1 MRPSVS
7 RRALGALL
15 MTAAALIPRPA
26 RGQED
31 RPRELAHDT
40 RIDAAITATGAVWL
54 VVSEVLKPTLVPEK
68 CRWCYRAADGSDTLN
83 PVDKAIRDALVWK
96 STRSADYTSSV
107 IVFGTEPISALGLLA
122 GAAAY
127 DGAASGAALDVLL
140 VGEAVV
146 VAQSINQVAKFA
158 LARERPFVHFLPVA
172 PDGVRELTASPSDD
186 NLSFFSGHS
195 TLAFSIATSSA
206 TVATLRGYRLAPV
219 LWASGVAQAAAV
231 AYLRIGADKHY
242 FSDVMLGAIVGSAI
256 GVGLPMLFHGPED
269 GEESTG
275 AAAAPSAAPAT
286 FGLSGVF

>member
-1 MRPSVS
+1 M
-7 RRALGALL
+7 
-15 MTAAALIPRPA
+15 
-26 RGQED
+26 
-31 RPRELAHDT
+31 
-40 RIDAAITATGAVWL
+40 
-54 VVSEVLKPTLVPEK
+54 PEK

-83 PVDKAIRDALVWK
+83 PFDKSHPRRAGLEVDRGRRLRELGDRL
-96 STRSADYTSSV
+96 RHRAD
-107 IVFGTEPISALGLLA
+107 LGARLLA

-158 LARERPFVHFLPVA
+158 LARERPFVHYLPSA

-219 LWASGVAQAAAV
+219 LWASGLAQAAAV

-242 FSDVMLGAIVGSAI
+242 FSDVMLGALVGSAI
-256 GVGLPMLFHGPED
+256 GIGLPMLFHRPRGRRRRRRP
-269 GEESTG
+269 
-275 AAAAPSAAPAT
+275 AAASPRPARRRRSA
-286 FGLSGVF
+286 